1 MTQSAAPPNIHAT
14 DGEPHAPGEEFQDGL
29 SRRKAAAGLPP
40 ADVRRLSMLNPWR
53 SAGALVWTF
62 GGIATVLAAPLL
74 FWHPLVIF
82 AAVVGVAGF
91 QQSLFVLA
99 HDAAHYRLFGA
110 RWLNDLAGQ
119 FCGMLPGIPMSAYRV
134 LHRLHHN
141 HLYGKIDPD
150 LPLVAGYPRGRA
162 YLLKKLGKDLLGLTA
177 YRTYAYFLGAP
188 PVNTETNER
197 NRLLDDTSPRLR
209 RAALRNRRAVIA
221 FHAAAP
227 MAAFASGWGWEY
239 LILWV
244 LPLVT
249 VLQALLRLRAVLE
262 HGAPQEPV
270 SALPEAATAPP
281 EAAGAPPEAATAPPE
296 ATTAPPEPASPLWAA
311 RTNLAP
317 AWLRWWLFPHH
328 VNYHI
333 EHHLHPSIPHYRL
346 PEAHRL
352 MAARGVLEDAEVV
365 RLPAALGKI
374 FAEPG
379 PPPLAH

>member
-1 MTQSAAPPNIHAT
+1 
-14 DGEPHAPGEEFQDGL
+14 
-29 SRRKAAAGLPP
+29 
-40 ADVRRLSMLNPWR
+40 
-53 SAGALVWTF
+53 
-62 GGIATVLAAPLL
+62 
-74 FWHPLVIF
+74 
-82 AAVVGVAGF
+82 
-91 QQSLFVLA
+91 
-99 HDAAHYRLFGA
+99 
-110 RWLNDLAGQ
+110 
-119 FCGMLPGIPMSAYRV
+119 
-134 LHRLHHN
+134 
-141 HLYGKIDPD
+141 
-150 LPLVAGYPRGRA
+150 
-162 YLLKKLGKDLLGLTA
+162 
-177 YRTYAYFLGAP
+177 
-188 PVNTETNER
+188 
-197 NRLLDDTSPRLR
+197 
-209 RAALRNRRAVIA
+209 
-221 FHAAAP
+221 

-270 SALPEAATAPP
+270 SALPEAAAAPPETEPP
-281 EAAGAPPEAATAPPE
+281 EAAPR
-296 ATTAPPEPASPLWAA
+296 EPASPLWAA

-333 EHHLHPSIPHYRL
+333 EHHLHPSLPHYRL

-352 MAARGVLEDAEVV
+352 MAARGVLEGAEVA